1 MARCSCTSCP
11 SISSRRRRRTRFHTL
26 VVDPL
31 PDAVALARMPLAEA
45 GHAFRV
51 RVAQRLGG
59 LAGRIVHGHAFP
71 GHGAA
76 HAVQVRRGT
85 PTSPSRRPCRPRTAR
100 PSRLRRC
107 LPGLRRRPPKRCRRS
122 GLRPMSSWRRAG
134 PASFA
139 FRYCLRTQCSVSF
152 QRSICRCSP
161 HSRWG
166 RTGEQI
172 PSEHFTCPAVDKR
185 RYRIRFRHPPAMQP
199 RFRACRVGHFP
210 GRLRIRKRDP
220 EGSLE
225 KKSHLNQW

>member
-1 MARCSCTSCP
+1 
-11 SISSRRRRRTRFHTL
+11 
-26 VVDPL
+26 
-31 PDAVALARMPLAEA
+31 MPLAEA

-139 FRYCLRTQCSVSF
+139 FRYCSWNPMFRLLSEIHLQMFTPLPVGSDRRTNPV
-152 QRSICRCSP
+152 
-161 HSRWG
+161 
-166 RTGEQI
+166 RTL
-172 PSEHFTCPAVDKR
+172 H
-185 RYRIRFRHPPAMQP
+185 M
-199 RFRACRVGHFP
+199 P
-210 GRLRIRKRDP
+210 GRRQTSISDSFPSSTCYATTVLGVSGWTFSRKAADT
-220 EGSLE
+220 
-225 KKSHLNQW
+225 KKGPRRVP